1 MGKDRKDRIDRR
13 EFLRKSAVGA
23 IGLGIAGG
31 TLAEQAVD
39 KAVSASPA
47 AMPERILGRTGY
59 RVRLF
64 SLGGQATVEREGKS
78 ADSVEIINRAIDLG
92 VNYCDTA
99 PYYGPSQDYYGEV
112 MKHRRKEVFLATKT
126 HERSRDGSWRLLEDS
141 LKRLHTDHL
150 DLWQLHNIRNDSD
163 LKKIFAKNG
172 AIHALEEA
180 REQKIVRFFGITG
193 HHDPDVLIRA
203 IQRYDFDCI
212 LMALN
217 AADPHHLPFTEK
229 LLPLA
234 VEKNMGIIGMKV
246 PARGRLF
253 RAGGV
258 RTMREAVGYVWS
270 LPVSTIIVGC
280 DGIDQVEENIRLA
293 KSFRPLSPGKMRD
306 LEDRTASYVREASF
320 FKFWG

>member
-13 EFLRKSAVGA
+13 EFLRKSTVGT
-23 IGLGIAGG
+23 IGLGLAGG
-31 TLAEQAVD
+31 SLAEQAVD
-39 KAVSASPA
+39 RAAAAGPSP
-47 AMPERILGRTGY
+47 MPERLLGRTGY

-78 ADSVEIINRAIDLG
+78 VDSVEIINRAIDLG

-126 HERSRDGSWRLLEDS
+126 HERNRDGSWRLLEDS
-141 LKRLHTDHL
+141 LKRLNTDHL

-163 LKKIFAKNG
+163 LKKIFAKDG

-180 REQKIVRFFGITG
+180 RDQKMVRFLGLTG
-193 HHDPDVLIRA
+193 HNDPDVLIRA

-217 AADPHHLPFTEK
+217 AADRHHLPFTEK

-234 VEKNMGIIGMKV
+234 VEKNIGIIGMKV

-253 RAGGV
+253 RAGGI

-293 KSFRPLSPGKMRD
+293 KNFRPLSTEEMRD
-306 LEDRTASYVREASF
+306 LEERTASYVREASF
-320 FKFWG
+320 FKFWA